1 MLNVNITNQRLI
13 TGSMPELKLNQ
24 LRYESD
30 TWKRLFG
37 FMLDENIHLK
47 NRLSEILKNG
57 FDRNLL
63 DEIENFQNRFI
74 KEDDRISLL
83 RNEVVELDKLLKRE
97 KFEDGQIIWE
107 INTKLNKLRNNITN
121 AEKEFG
127 KLKMEFINYLLEN
140 I

>member
-1 MLNVNITNQRLI
+1 
-13 TGSMPELKLNQ
+13 MPQLKLKQ
-24 LRYESD
+24 LQYECD

-37 FMLDENIHLK
+37 FILDENIHLK

-63 DEIENFQNRFI
+63 EEMENFQNRFI
-74 KEDDRISLL
+74 KEDDRIGLL
-83 RNEVVELDKLLKRE
+83 RHEVVELDKLLKRE
-97 KFEDGQIIWE
+97 IYEDGQIITD
-107 INTKLNKLRNNITN
+107 INIKLSKLRNNIIN

-127 KLKMEFINYLLEN
+127 KLKMEFNNYLLEN